1 MDSNDKKGAS
11 HWVTASP
18 LYDQHTVL
26 CKRDFWDALCLRY
39 GWLPKGLPTTCACGG
54 SFDVR
59 HAFSCLHG
67 GFRTLMHNRVTGI
80 FAYFSNLAGIKNI
93 ALESLLQGLT

>member
-1 MDSNDKKGAS
+1 MKFNGCLAELKASVNPLLLRLMDSNDKKGAS
-11 HWVTASP
+11 RWVTASP

-39 GWLPKGLPTTCACGG
+39 GWLPKVIPTACAGGG

-59 HAFSCLHG
+59 HAFSCL
-67 GFRTLMHNRVTGI
+67 L
-80 FAYFSNLAGIKNI
+80 
-93 ALESLLQGLT
+93 